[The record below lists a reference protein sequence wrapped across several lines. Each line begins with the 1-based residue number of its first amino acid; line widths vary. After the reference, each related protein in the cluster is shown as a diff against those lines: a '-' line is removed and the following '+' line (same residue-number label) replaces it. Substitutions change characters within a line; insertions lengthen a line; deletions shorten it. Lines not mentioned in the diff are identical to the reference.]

1 MLLTQISHDSSLR
14 SHWNII
20 HQVSLRTGLCHKSN
34 RYICK
39 APQLTITVPRLKKS
53 KRCDALSR
61 HHVTCN
67 SSKGHNFTNYVLNAR
82 DSSYKLN
89 IFTSIVSA
97 LTGQNFLSR
106 YVQSTNGRALPF
118 SWRQV
123 KMTGRGGKLYDI
135 HHHEELTQQQQQQ
148 YRGVTI
154 LYLSYFNNVELRVV
168 SVVKMGIAPLDSFTK
183 SWQITYRIVLLV
195 LSGGGTEKSDTCRK
209 LNVRFERD

>member
-53 KRCDALSR
+53 TRCDALSR

-67 SSKGHNFTNYVLNAR
+67 SPKGHNFTNYVLNAR

-89 IFTSIVSA
+89 IFTSIVSDWA
-97 LTGQNFLSR
+97 EF
-106 YVQSTNGRALPF
+106 
-118 SWRQV
+118 
-123 KMTGRGGKLYDI
+123 
-135 HHHEELTQQQQQQ
+135 
-148 YRGVTI
+148 
-154 LYLSYFNNVELRVV
+154 
-168 SVVKMGIAPLDSFTK
+168 SFTLRSVNQRARAAFFVTAGENDWK
-183 SWQITYRIVLLV
+183 GWEIIRYPSSWGINSTATTTISWGNNIIFELFQQCGASCCVCCGNGDCPPWFIHQVL
-195 LSGGGTEKSDTCRK
+195 T
-209 LNVRFERD
+209 NNI